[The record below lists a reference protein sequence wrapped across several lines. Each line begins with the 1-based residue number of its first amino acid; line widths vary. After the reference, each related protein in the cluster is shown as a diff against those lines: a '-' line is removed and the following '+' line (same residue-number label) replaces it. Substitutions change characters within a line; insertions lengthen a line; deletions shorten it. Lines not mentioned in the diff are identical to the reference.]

1 MAEDP
6 NPSLRAEITAARDAL
21 EPQIRG
27 LRALASI
34 DLVSTDLRAA
44 FDHEADHRQRRLD
57 LEQAVLHALDAVI
70 TAMEALEAHGYPALP
85 NAAILATLFAELRRQ
100 MDELQAAAG
109 IFGSAQATAL
119 SIAFADPQAKPA
131 A

>member
-1 MAEDP
+1 MASDP
-6 NPSLRAEITAARDAL
+6 NPTLRSEIVAARDAL

-70 TAMEALEAHGYPALP
+70 AAMEALEAHGYPALP
-85 NAAILATLFAELRRQ
+85 NTAILATLFAELQRQ
-100 MDELQAAAG
+100 MTELQAAAG
-109 IFGSAQATAL
+109 IFGSSQAT
-119 SIAFADPQAKPA
+119 SISLLLGPVQPQSPT
-131 A
+131 